1 LQKRAK
7 RLVDS
12 LLGEIKHMGRAGK
25 ALKSVLDAHSISQ
38 NQLAM
43 TMGIDRSNVSRWVSG
58 SRDPSAEAVAE
69 IKQALVTLKAPAAEE
84 FVQLYLYSSN
94 GLNGLGGLRPA
105 EEQVS

>member
-1 LQKRAK
+1 
-7 RLVDS
+7 
-12 LLGEIKHMGRAGK
+12 MGRAGK

-94 GLNGLGGLRPA
+94 GSSNGAGTNVTETNGAGTNGLRST
-105 EEQVS
+105 EEQAS

>member
-1 LQKRAK
+1 
-7 RLVDS
+7 
-12 LLGEIKHMGRAGK
+12 LGEIKHMGRAGK

-94 GLNGLGGLRPA
+94 GAGANGLRA
-105 EEQVS
+105 TEEQVS